1 MPEETTGKPQIKKA
15 VLIGVPAYQS
25 VVPATA
31 RFVAELCAYTAQ
43 LRPDVIVG
51 VDILD
56 SFPAASCRH
65 CYDEGSKFADA
76 RNQFVRKALDKGFT
90 HLCMIDSDMDRSQKQ
105 EQGWKMLASLL
116 DTNSDIIGPLFMRR
130 SHPFDL
136 LARRYDSS
144 TGLRSPISATEAASG
159 KIFNDIDEL
168 GTGMMLIDC
177 RVFQELTFPWFCFE
191 VFKGEPLP
199 EDVNFCRKAKRK
211 GFRISVH
218 TGWHLDHIGPHRYTP
233 AAAIEVSQFA
243 LDREAQEVLDK
254 LHGEIVPEVAECQA

>member
-1 MPEETTGKPQIKKA
+1 MPEETTGKPQIRKA

-25 VVPATA
+25 VVPATT

-51 VDILD
+51 VDVLD
-56 SFPAASCRH
+56 GFPAAGCRH
-65 CYDEGSKFADA
+65 CYDEGSTFTDA
-76 RNQFVRKALDKGFT
+76 RNHFVKKALDKGFT
-90 HLCMIDSDMDRSQKQ
+90 HLCMIDSDMDRSSKQ
-105 EQGWKMLASLL
+105 ENGYKMLASLL

-130 SHPFDL
+130 SYPYDL
-136 LARRYDSS
+136 LARRYDPS
-144 TGLRSPISATEAASG
+144 TGLRRPISAQEAASG
-159 KIFNDIDEL
+159 KIFDDLDEL

-177 RVFQELTFPWFCFE
+177 WVLKELDFPWFAFE

-218 TGWHLDHIGPHRYTP
+218 TGWHLDHIGPQRHTP
-233 AAAIEVSQFA
+233 AAAIEISQAA
-243 LDREAQEVLDK
+243 LDKEAQAALDG